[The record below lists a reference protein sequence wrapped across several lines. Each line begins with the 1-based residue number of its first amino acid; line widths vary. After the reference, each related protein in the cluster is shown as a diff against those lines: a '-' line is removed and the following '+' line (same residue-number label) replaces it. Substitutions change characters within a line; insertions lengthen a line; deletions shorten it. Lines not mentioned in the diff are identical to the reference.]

1 MLLTRTG
8 ALLIAYS
15 ARPQIANSLIA
26 LTRPVPARGI
36 SASPIFSATT
46 RTTVSKIMS
55 TPKTN
60 DETPSE
66 AAAAPAPLF
75 WNKQVDVFHN
85 YDDIPITQSAKIVSI
100 SRPNEADNDLLHK
113 GPLPAG
119 CELVQ
124 IVSSVEDIDIEKLEN
139 VNAIFCSH
147 MKNARE
153 PLAYLVER
161 LPNLQWI
168 HCRQTGID
176 FLQSEALSKWGQEN
190 GSSSKR
196 TIMTNAKGQFS
207 STLAE
212 YAMGAMT
219 YFAKDF
225 PRLQRCKANKTWD
238 KYVATVLTVVVSR
251 CYLRLV

>member
-15 ARPQIANSLIA
+15 ARPQIANSLVP
-26 LTRPVPARGI
+26 LVRSVPARCI
-36 SASPIFSATT
+36 SAM
-46 RTTVSKIMS
+46 MS
-55 TPKTN
+55 TPTTN

-119 CELVQ
+119 CELIQ
-124 IVSSVEDIDIEKLEN
+124 IVSSVEDIEIEKLQH

-176 FLQSEALSKWGQEN
+176 FLQSEALRQWGQEN

-196 TIMTNAKGQFS
+196 IMTNAKGQFS

-238 KYVATVLTVVVSR
+238 KYVTTVLTVVVSR
-251 CYLRLV
+251 CYHRLV

>member
-15 ARPQIANSLIA
+15 ARPQIANSLVP
-26 LTRPVPARGI
+26 LVRSVPARCI
-36 SASPIFSATT
+36 SAM
-46 RTTVSKIMS
+46 MS
-55 TPKTN
+55 TPTTN

-119 CELVQ
+119 CELIQ
-124 IVSSVEDIDIEKLEN
+124 IVSSVEDIEIEKLQH

-238 KYVATVLTVVVSR
+238 KYVTNCAFCRRRRVFFDRFV
-251 CYLRLV
+251 